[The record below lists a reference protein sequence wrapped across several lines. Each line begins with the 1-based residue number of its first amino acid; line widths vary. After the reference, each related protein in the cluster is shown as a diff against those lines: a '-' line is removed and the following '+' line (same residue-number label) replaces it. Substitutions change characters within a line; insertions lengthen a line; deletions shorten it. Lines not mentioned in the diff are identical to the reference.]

1 MDFKG
6 YDLSNESEEIVPIGS
21 LKHLS
26 TKYEVSTYFIFKK
39 YFNVCSYILINIIY
53 SYNL

>member
-21 LKHLS
+21 LNHLS
-26 TKYEVSTYFIFKK
+26 TKYEVTNLFYFEKK
-39 YFNVCSYILINIIY
+39 F
-53 SYNL
+53 